1 MTLVTLFAIVAAFA
15 FVAYLVR
22 RRPKFLPLPPGPR
35 RLPLI
40 GNLLDMPST
49 YEWETYMQW
58 AKDFGEFRSRMRGAE
73 RLVDARTE
81 TDILHLDAGGT
92 SIVVL
97 DSYEACCDLLEK
109 RARFYSDR

>member
-1 MTLVTLFAIVAAFA
+1 
-15 FVAYLVR
+15 
-22 RRPKFLPLPPGPR
+22 
-35 RLPLI
+35 
-40 GNLLDMPST
+40 
-49 YEWETYMQW
+49 MQW

-73 RLVDARTE
+73 TLVDARIE